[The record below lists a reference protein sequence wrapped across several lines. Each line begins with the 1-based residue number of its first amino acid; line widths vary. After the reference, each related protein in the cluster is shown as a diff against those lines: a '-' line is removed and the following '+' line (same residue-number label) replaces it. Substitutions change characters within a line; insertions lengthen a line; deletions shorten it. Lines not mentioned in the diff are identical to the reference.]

1 MPSAGKEGLSSLIRR
16 FIHRQKLKNYAPRY
30 IELTGIHLRDFASY
44 LEEQGLRDIRSVTK
58 ENLLTY
64 IHFLGHD
71 FRLRRGGA
79 LSEYAV
85 YSRWRSILLFFA
97 FLTKESL
104 LLYNP
109 SIAIERPNAGLSHPR
124 QPLTVE
130 EVERLLSQPDMKTKT
145 GIRDRAILE
154 LLYST
159 GIRRGEML
167 GLKLFDVDLHDGT
180 LRIRNAKFC
189 KERVVPLG
197 EHAAYYLTYYLDLAR
212 NCFVKNDSREN
223 TLFVTCFGRP
233 LDSQALQVTMKK
245 HIDRSG
251 IKKKISLHVLRHSF
265 ATHLLEG
272 GADIFSI
279 QELLGHKRVGT
290 TQMYAKASLE
300 NLKEVHRNCHP
311 RGKRV

>member
-1 MPSAGKEGLSSLIRR
+1 MSSTGKEGLLSLIRR
-16 FIHRQKLKNYAPRY
+16 FIHRRKLRNYAPRY
-30 IELTGIHLRDFASY
+30 IELTEIHLRDFASY
-44 LEEQGLRDIRSVTK
+44 LKGQRLREIRSVSK
-58 ENLLTY
+58 ENLVMY
-64 IHFLGHD
+64 IHFLRDD

-97 FLTKESL
+97 FLTQEGF

-109 SIAIERPNAGLSHPR
+109 TLTIERPHPYIHHPR

-130 EVERLLSQPDMKTKT
+130 EVELLLSQPDMKTKT

-154 LLYST
+154 LFYST
-159 GIRRGEML
+159 GIRRGELL
-167 GLKLFDVDLHDGT
+167 GLDLFDVDLHDTT

-197 EHAAYYLTYYLDLAR
+197 EHAAYYLTHYLDQVR
-212 NCFVKNDSREN
+212 SCFVRKDSRIDA
-223 TLFVTCFGRP
+223 LFVTCIGTP
-233 LDSQALQVTMKK
+233 LDSQTLQVAMKK

-279 QELLGHKRVGT
+279 QELLGHKKVET
-290 TQMYAKASLE
+290 TQIYAKASLE